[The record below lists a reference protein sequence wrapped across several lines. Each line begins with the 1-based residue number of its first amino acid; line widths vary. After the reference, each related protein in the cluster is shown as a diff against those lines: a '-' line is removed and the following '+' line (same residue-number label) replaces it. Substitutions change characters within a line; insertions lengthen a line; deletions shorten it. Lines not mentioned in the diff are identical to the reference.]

1 LRDRLLVKNVIEGRK
16 VRLIGVRGC
25 VTVWNE
31 GRGATNAIEL
41 EFKESKTRQSGVR
54 SGLTCRRYLGWDTLN
69 RECTEYLDSPV
80 KPSVWAEEQALESN
94 FTSTPG
100 SLWLLPPLATWTIPK
115 SPPTA
120 SGLYLVKNA
129 YAMGVGMST
138 LERSSDLA
146 LPHLEVSVVSIL
158 VQVSRDTQ

>member
-1 LRDRLLVKNVIEGRK
+1 MRDRLLVKNEIEERK
-16 VRLIGVRGC
+16 VRLVGVRWC

-31 GRGATNAIEL
+31 GWGTTNTIEL
-41 EFKESKTRQSGVR
+41 EFKELKTHHSKVR

-69 RECTEYLDSPV
+69 RECTGYLDSPV
-80 KPSVWAEEQALESN
+80 KPSVWAEGRALESD

-100 SLWLLPPLATWTIPK
+100 SLWLLPPLATWTTSK

-129 YAMGVGMST
+129 YAMGVGMSK
-138 LERSSDLA
+138 LERNSDLA

-158 VQVSRDTQ
+158 VQVSRNAQ